1 MTYSFAQSSLKPKT
15 ARSAYA
21 PTKTSSNSRRKP
33 VGPRTSPIS
42 MNSKPS
48 PQPEE
53 QNRDDW
59 RAGFDQVRLDQ
70 HLAFARLS
78 ANEKLKAMEALQE
91 ACQDHMPRHEFIE
104 VW

>member
-1 MTYSFAQSSLKPKT
+1 
-15 ARSAYA
+15 
-21 PTKTSSNSRRKP
+21 
-33 VGPRTSPIS
+33 

-78 ANEKLKAMEALQE
+78 ANEKLKAMEALLE